1 MTSPRSGRRTYPKT
15 RSAFADLPEK
25 DDGVFHF
32 TKRCDTSVRYG
43 MIVYTSETRATNEK
57 ADVKHTK
64 SRCRWAGKGKKMTDK
79 INDNI
84 VVGRKNDSSEEEKT
98 MNRLKLSDLEMVSGG
113 VLDNDYIDYL
123 TRVIF
128 YAKRADKTLEQV
140 LSDLRDRNCTQ
151 EALDYVAAHW

>member
-1 MTSPRSGRRTYPKT
+1 
-15 RSAFADLPEK
+15 
-25 DDGVFHF
+25 
-32 TKRCDTSVRYG
+32 
-43 MIVYTSETRATNEK
+43 
-57 ADVKHTK
+57 
-64 SRCRWAGKGKKMTDK
+64 MTDK
-79 INDNI
+79 INEKMKANSRLELSMDKAEN
-84 VVGRKNDSSEEEKT
+84 VVSRKNNSSEEEKT

>member
-1 MTSPRSGRRTYPKT
+1 
-15 RSAFADLPEK
+15 
-25 DDGVFHF
+25 
-32 TKRCDTSVRYG
+32 
-43 MIVYTSETRATNEK
+43 
-57 ADVKHTK
+57 
-64 SRCRWAGKGKKMTDK
+64 MTDK
-79 INDNI
+79 INEKMKANSRLELSMDEAEN
-84 VVGRKNDSSEEEKT
+84 VVSRKNNSSEEEKT

-151 EALDYVAAHW
+151 EALDYVVAHW

>member
-1 MTSPRSGRRTYPKT
+1 MGLT
-15 RSAFADLPEK
+15 EK
-25 DDGVFHF
+25 DDDVFHI

-57 ADVKHTK
+57 ADLTHTEL
-64 SRCRWAGKGKKMTDK
+64 RCRWAGKGKEMTDK
-79 INDNI
+79 INDNMKANSRLKLSMDEAENA
-84 VVGRKNDSSEEEKT
+84 VGRKINSSEEEKT
-98 MNRLKLSDLEMVSGG
+98 MNMLKPSDLEIVTGG

-123 TRVIF
+123 TRVMF

-151 EALDYVAAHW
+151 EALDYVIAHW